1 VLLLAVTRTTGQL
14 RAVLHDRRLL
24 ATLSVGAVLVAV
36 NWSVY
41 VWAVLADRVL
51 DAALGYFINPVVT
64 VLLAVVVLRER
75 LRPLQWVAIGFG
87 LAAVA
92 VLTVGVGRV
101 PWVSLVLAFSFGLYS
116 LVKNR
121 VGGRVAPAPG
131 LAAET
136 LVLTPFALAYL
147 AWLAATGDNTF
158 AAHGVWHALA
168 LASAGVVTAIPLLL
182 FAAAARRVPLSV
194 IGLLQYLTPVLQFVV
209 GLLVFH
215 EHMPV
220 ARWIGFML
228 VWAALAVL
236 TFDGLRAMRAGR
248 AAAARH
254 RPEDARRDSADT
266 VEPPPDRPSTQ
277 EQPWPI
283 RRSTS

>member
-1 VLLLAVTRTTGQL
+1 
-14 RAVLHDRRLL
+14 
-24 ATLSVGAVLVAV
+24 VA
-36 NWSVY
+36 
-41 VWAVLADRVL
+41 A
-51 DAALGYFINPVVT
+51 
-64 VLLAVVVLRER
+64 
-75 LRPLQWVAIGFG
+75 
-87 LAAVA
+87 
-92 VLTVGVGRV
+92 
-101 PWVSLVLAFSFGLYS
+101 
-116 LVKNR
+116 
-121 VGGRVAPAPG
+121 APG

-136 LVLTPFALAYL
+136 LVLAPFALGYL
-147 AWLAATGDNTF
+147 VWLSATGDNTF